1 MGDVVLKRGK
11 VVREMVE
18 VGSWGEI
25 VSK

>member
-1 MGDVVLKRGK
+1 MGDVVLKRGE
-11 VVREMVE
+11 VVRKVVE